1 MRCITQHTT
10 CVTQCACIHVYSGW
24 LWPMHN
30 IINYVGLQLYM
41 VIHSEWLWW
50 LQRRGQLIKLNCFSA
65 VYTYVCVLI
74 YLYIHVY
81 YIYIFI
87 YIYIHT
93 YSIKLYIIN
102 AWSLLEL
109 HESDIEESD
118 ATKLDMLKVVFF
130 RLSNQVER
138 YLQVYGWVN
147 WNKSNISA
155 TYGCLHQWS
164 LWWVYLATQA
174 VNKLKIHRHLSSQS
188 GVLIE
193 WLTDIPTYPSPVM
206 KQ

>member
-1 MRCITQHTT
+1 
-10 CVTQCACIHVYSGW
+10 
-24 LWPMHN
+24 
-30 IINYVGLQLYM
+30 M
-41 VIHSEWLWW
+41 VIHSEWLYDYREGGNW
-50 LQRRGQLIKLNCFSA
+50 LNWIASRQ
-65 VYTYVCVLI
+65 YTHTYVC
-74 YLYIHVY
+74 LYIFIY
-81 YIYIFI
+81 MYIYIYL

-93 YSIKLYIIN
+93 YSIKLYVIN

-118 ATKLDMLKVVFF
+118 ATKLDLLEVVFF

-164 LWWVYLATQA
+164 LWWVYLATHA
-174 VNKLKIHRHLSSQS
+174 LTHKLKIHRHLSSQS
-188 GVLIE
+188 RVLIE